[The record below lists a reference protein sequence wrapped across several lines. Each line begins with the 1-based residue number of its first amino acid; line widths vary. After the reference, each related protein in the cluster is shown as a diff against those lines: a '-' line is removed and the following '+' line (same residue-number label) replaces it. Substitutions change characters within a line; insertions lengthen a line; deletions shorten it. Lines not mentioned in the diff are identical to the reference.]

1 MRSRNHL
8 DRKTGGTLIITQSDR
23 HYAENNYQQ
32 YGAILGVNHQGSI
45 NTTDNEIPH
54 LHRPVADEDTPTQE
68 DIQSWV
74 DFGVGNLSGG
84 KNLLIHCQAGQNR
97 SVIVSALIQSIFER
111 RAFCSVTEEYH
122 NEMLKEDP
130 PSNWWPYEHWDKAIG
145 EWLLKLVTM
154 PPQLPIGPVPMNKIS
169 KEDAIALSGG
179 SRPDFLGSLY
189 TYAAKLPDN
198 SLIVEIGTN
207 QAQST
212 MAMACAIRGTNSRIV
227 TIDPVFRTGEVWVRD
242 AHRKSPGCYESNIKD
257 VLNKITAAGLDGII
271 SIVPDYSWE
280 ALKRW
285 DGREISLLF
294 IDGAHYPD
302 DLRADL
308 EWTRFIKHNGFLVV
322 DDWFKEI
329 KESCLAY
336 LSDKPFKLLHEST
349 DAPTEEFCVT
359 IFQRLA

>member
-1 MRSRNHL
+1 MWWYRHWLHL
-8 DRKTGGTLIITQSDR
+8 TWLCK
-23 HYAENNYQQ
+23 
-32 YGAILGVNHQGSI
+32 
-45 NTTDNEIPH
+45 
-54 LHRPVADEDTPTQE
+54 
-68 DIQSWV
+68 
-74 DFGVGNLSGG
+74 
-84 KNLLIHCQAGQNR
+84 
-97 SVIVSALIQSIFER
+97 
-111 RAFCSVTEEYH
+111 AF
-122 NEMLKEDP
+122 
-130 PSNWWPYEHWDKAIG
+130 
-145 EWLLKLVTM
+145 
-154 PPQLPIGPVPMNKIS
+154 
-169 KEDAIALSGG
+169 
-179 SRPDFLGSLY
+179 
-189 TYAAKLPDN
+189 

-242 AHRKSPGCYESNIKD
+242 AHRKSPGCYESNIRD